1 MWAGAAEAH
10 DADAADSFGHGL
22 TTVSDVIEKLV
33 NCVTVT
39 RLAASIAKARTV
51 NGTVPQPGAAPL
63 AAPKAA
69 SRSESTSA
77 DAIFDFKS
85 ATLEE
90 MYRSD
95 ATIRA
100 FFDTLDI
107 VSRSGAQ
114 KHAQAV
120 KVKKSVLDE
129 WNRNPMLPFGVIARL
144 EELNVIIE
152 VKG

>member
-39 RLAASIAKARTV
+39 RLAASIAKASTV
-51 NGTVPQPGAAPL
+51 NGTVPQPG